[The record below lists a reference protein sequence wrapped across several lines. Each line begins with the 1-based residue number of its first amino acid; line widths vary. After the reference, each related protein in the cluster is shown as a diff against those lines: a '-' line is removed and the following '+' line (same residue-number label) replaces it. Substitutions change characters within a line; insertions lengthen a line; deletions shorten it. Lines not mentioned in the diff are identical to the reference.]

1 MIELLLFY
9 RESILGA
16 LVLALGCS
24 VLGVYVVLRRIVF
37 VGAALAQLSSAGI
50 GLAVFLAS
58 AGLGFGFLTDELTV
72 SLGVTMAGVAY
83 FGYRAGRQ
91 RIPADAGL
99 GVAFVVAGG
108 ASVLLVARSATADM
122 HDLFFGG
129 DILLI
134 STDEISVLVLAVA
147 AVVAVHA
154 LFFKQFLFV
163 SYDPEMAATLGY
175 RVVAWDL
182 LLYVTFGLVITL
194 AMQSVGVLLVF
205 SYLVLPGVTGLLL
218 GRSMRSVFAGSMLT
232 ATLGTV
238 LGFLASVAFDLPSGA
253 SIIVAMGVLAAAALP
268 LSAARR
274 EGPTAA

>member
-1 MIELLLFY
+1 MIDLLLFY

-58 AGLGFGFLTDELTV
+58 LGLGMGGLVDELTV
-72 SLGVTMAGVAY
+72 SLAVTMAGVAF
-83 FGYRAGRQ
+83 FGLQAARQ
-91 RIPADAGL
+91 RIPPDAGL

-134 STDEISVLVLAVA
+134 SMEEIGVLIVVVTAVLLLHV
-147 AVVAVHA
+147 
-154 LFFKQFLFV
+154 LFFKVLKN
-163 SYDPEMAATLGY
+163 
-175 RVVAWDL
+175 
-182 LLYVTFGLVITL
+182 GL
-194 AMQSVGVLLVF
+194 GVLLIHF
-205 SYLVLPGVTGLLL
+205 G
-218 GRSMRSVFAGSMLT
+218 
-232 ATLGTV
+232 
-238 LGFLASVAFDLPSGA
+238 
-253 SIIVAMGVLAAAALP
+253 
-268 LSAARR
+268 
-274 EGPTAA
+274 